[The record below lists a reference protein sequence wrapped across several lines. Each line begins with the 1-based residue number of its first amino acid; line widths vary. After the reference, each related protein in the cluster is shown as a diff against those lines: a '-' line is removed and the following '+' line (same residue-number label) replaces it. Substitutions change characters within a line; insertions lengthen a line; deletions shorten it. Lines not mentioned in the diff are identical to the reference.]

1 MQVTIANPQKGR
13 LETIEA
19 EFSDQIRPAQP
30 PGDGG
35 AVYLP
40 GRSLR
45 TWQHEDYQQFGVFQM
60 GVGF

>member
-13 LETIEA
+13 LETVEA

-35 AVYLP
+35 VVYLH

-45 TWQHEDYQQFGVFQM
+45 TWQSEDYQQFAVFQM
-60 GVGF
+60 RADF

>member
-19 EFSDQIRPAQP
+19 EFSEQIRPAQP

-45 TWQHEDYQQFGVFQM
+45 TWQPED
-60 GVGF
+60 